1 MNILMVSNSAS
12 FHQLA
17 QLLVKD
23 ESVNQVYH
31 YGANPKNQIDK
42 KYYPTFID
50 LPYSGSVEDQVA
62 TIINDV
68 AYQKID
74 LVLTSGLPLVGSTA
88 LQSFVN
94 SRQIPYLFPTPNLT
108 GLELNRMLT
117 KQMLTSLNIP
127 CSKGKLTTGWE
138 LFRDFF
144 KIPRPFVIKIEKY
157 MHGRQTVVITDDNH
171 ESVFH
176 QLFGKFTHTSLTPSS
191 IELDTRLVIEEFVEI
206 SYELSYHALLNKTSY
221 SYIGSARDYKRQFDN
236 DTGEL
241 ADSLGSYY
249 VSEVDSRIHDYL
261 AKIHQYL
268 TSINKPYTGFL
279 FLGIGVATDGVP
291 YVLEINTRPGDPEIA
306 TIAASTENFF
316 ELVANTAAGKNIPE
330 LITNGLSTVSVAV
343 NNTNPDWNNTATKL
357 PVFDTI
363 PDDILFGLA
372 GATTFTTKHSLFT
385 ASADTVKVAAKK
397 VYRFLDT
404 QNIGQFYYRKDIGL
418 LK

>member
-1 MNILMVSNSAS
+1 
-12 FHQLA
+12 
-17 QLLVKD
+17 
-23 ESVNQVYH
+23 
-31 YGANPKNQIDK
+31 
-42 KYYPTFID
+42 
-50 LPYSGSVEDQVA
+50 
-62 TIINDV
+62 
-68 AYQKID
+68 
-74 LVLTSGLPLVGSTA
+74 
-88 LQSFVN
+88 
-94 SRQIPYLFPTPNLT
+94 
-108 GLELNRMLT
+108 MLT

-144 KIPRPFVIKIEKY
+144 KIPRPFVIKIEQY
-157 MHGRQTVVITDDNH
+157 MHGRQTVVITDNNH
-171 ESVFH
+171 EAVFH
-176 QLFGKFTHTSLTPSS
+176 QLFGKFTHAGLTPSS

-221 SYIGSARDYKRQFDN
+221 SYIGSARDYKRQFNN

-268 TSINKPYTGFL
+268 TSINRPYTGFL

-306 TIAASTENFF
+306 TIATSTENFF
-316 ELVANTAAGKNIPE
+316 ELVVNTASGKKIPE

-343 NNTNPDWNNTATKL
+343 NNTDPNWNNTATEL
-357 PVFDTI
+357 PAFNTV
-363 PDDILFGLA
+363 PNDILFGLA
-372 GATTFTTKHSLFT
+372 GTTAFTTKHSLFT
-385 ASADTVKVAAKK
+385 AFSDTTKSAARK
-397 VYRFLDT
+397 VYSFLET
-404 QNIGQFYYRKDIGL
+404 QNVGQFYYRKDIGL